1 MNEPLETEF
10 LTLADVLETHEAI
23 INAIGGTH
31 GVKDEKLLDSA
42 HAQPQMTFGSEDFYP
57 TTAEKAAALAF
68 SLIQNH
74 PFNDGNKR
82 IGHGAMVLFLDLNG
96 YDLVDEIDEQERVI
110 LAVAASKMEREEFTE
125 WVKAHVVPR

>member
-1 MNEPLETEF
+1 MSEPLETEF
-10 LTLADVLETHEAI
+10 VSWDDVLELHEEI
-23 INAIGGTH
+23 INKIGGTH

-42 HAQPQMTFGSEDFYP
+42 LAQPQMTFGCEDFYRSI
-57 TTAEKAAALAF
+57 AEKAAALAF

-96 YDLVDEIDEQERVI
+96 YDFVDEIDEQERII
-110 LAVAASKMEREEFTE
+110 LAVAGSEMGRDDFTE
-125 WVKAHVVPR
+125 WVKAHVALR